1 MTVFDYVF
9 LAILGLSTLLGL
21 WRGLVSE
28 VLSLAGWVLALVLA
42 WKGASLAEPYLAGIA
57 ANPWARWAVGFIAI
71 FVLCLILMA
80 LLRWLMKE
88 LLRSAGLSTS
98 DRLLGS
104 IFGAVRGMLIAL
116 VLVLLAGLTAL
127 PKEPW
132 WRDAVF
138 APPLE
143 TMVIA
148 LKPRLPED
156 LAKRLKYR

>member
-42 WKGASLAEPYLAGIA
+42 WKGAPLAVPYLAGVA
-57 ANPWARWAVGFIAI
+57 ENEWARWALGFIAI

-80 LLRWLMKE
+80 LVRWLMKE
-88 LLRSAGLSTS
+88 LLKSAGLSAS

-104 IFGAVRGMLIAL
+104 IFGAVRGVLIAL

-148 LKPRLPED
+148 LKPRLPDD